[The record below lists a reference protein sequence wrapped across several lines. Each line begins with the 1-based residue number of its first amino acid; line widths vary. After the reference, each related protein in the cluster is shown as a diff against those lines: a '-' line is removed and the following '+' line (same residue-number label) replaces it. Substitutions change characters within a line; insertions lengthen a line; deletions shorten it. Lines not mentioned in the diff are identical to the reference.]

1 MSLASIELVCDIVDA
16 TVLSAIDCGG
26 DKCET
31 AIPGLATRS
40 EIFFLFCTNC
50 CTLLHD
56 STRNQF
62 LHGLLGLITE
72 AM

>member
-26 DKCET
+26 DKCKT

-40 EIFFLFCTNC
+40 EIFFFFFSFLHE
-50 CTLLHD
+50 LLH
-56 STRNQF
+56 TAAR
-62 LHGLLGLITE
+62 LHEKPISSRV
-72 AM
+72 AWSDH

>member
-1 MSLASIELVCDIVDA
+1 MSLASIELVCDIVDT

-40 EIFFLFCTNC
+40 EIFFFFSARTAAHC
-50 CTLLHD
+50 CTTPRETNFFTGCLV
-56 STRNQF
+56 
-62 LHGLLGLITE
+62 
-72 AM
+72 